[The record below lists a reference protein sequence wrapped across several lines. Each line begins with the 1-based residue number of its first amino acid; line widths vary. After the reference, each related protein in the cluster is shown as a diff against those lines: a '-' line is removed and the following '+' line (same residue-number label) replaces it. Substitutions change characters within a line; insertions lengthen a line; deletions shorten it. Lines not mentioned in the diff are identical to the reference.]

1 MSVSIQ
7 KAALRKNLLERRD
20 ETSADLRDIS
30 SMKIHQ
36 NLKQIDAYN
45 TSQNIACYFP
55 ICSEG
60 NTEEIML
67 DILEKGKNLLLPRIT
82 KNDIV
87 FHVITNIEKLEKGVF
102 DIMEPRDD
110 YKKAEKIDCVLVPT
124 IAISKSGIR
133 LGYGK
138 GHYDRFLS
146 TTKAVKISFAYS
158 KQII

>member
-30 SMKIHQ
+30 SRKIHQ

-55 ICSEG
+55 IGSEV
-60 NTEEIML
+60 NTQEVML
-67 DILEKGKNLLLPRIT
+67 DILEKGKNLLLPRIA

-87 FHVITNIEKLEKGVF
+87 FHVITNIEKLEKGVL
-102 DIMEPRDD
+102 I
-110 YKKAEKIDCVLVPT
+110 
-124 IAISKSGIR
+124 
-133 LGYGK
+133 
-138 GHYDRFLS
+138 
-146 TTKAVKISFAYS
+146 
-158 KQII
+158 